1 MQTKPLVSIIIP
13 ARNEGA
19 TIPTVLRS
27 LSRQERI
34 SDCEVIVVDGMS
46 TDNTATVAESFP
58 FVRVLRGA
66 KGRAVQ
72 MNRGAEIANAPALW
86 FLHADTTLPDPNTV
100 DALLGALRD
109 PSVECGAFQ
118 FHLRGDDG
126 YFRFVTTM
134 VNFRARAMQRPF
146 GDQGIFVRTAT
157 FHRIGGYRG
166 LEFCE
171 DLDLVLRL
179 RRVGRFQLLPQ
190 TVETSARTW
199 QAHGKLRI
207 TAWHLAVLARYEWKR
222 LTGTLPPTHAEALLA
237 QARSVPPAVP
247 AQPADALAGDAAGST
262 VGGGEGVEA
271 READPARQPS

>member
-46 TDNTATVAESFP
+46 TDNTAAVAESFP
-58 FVRVLRGA
+58 FVRVLRSA
-66 KGRAVQ
+66 KGRAAQ
-72 MNRGAEIANAPALW
+72 MNRGAEVASAPALW

-109 PSVECGAFQ
+109 PSVGCGAFQ
-118 FHLRGDDG
+118 FHLRGNDA

-134 VNFRARAMQRPF
+134 VNFRARTLRRPF
-146 GDQGIFVRTAT
+146 GDQGIFVRTET
-157 FHRIGGYRG
+157 FRRLGGYRE

-179 RRVGRFQLLPQ
+179 RGEGRFHLLPQ

-199 QAHGKLRI
+199 QSHGKLRI

-222 LTGTLPPTHAEALLA
+222 LTGGLPPTGAETAAPAPSGAHAKPA
-237 QARSVPPAVP
+237 QAT
-247 AQPADALAGDAAGST
+247 AGDTADPAAAG
-262 VGGGEGVEA
+262 GAAVEP